1 MTSVNSVLA
10 FSAIA
15 SLPFG
20 GVGDS
25 GFGRIHGDHGLREFT
40 RTKATAEERLALPM
54 NLMSFKL
61 PGNMATRLAGT
72 VKTLYGSGPVARAKD
87 LFGRLRRG

>member
-25 GFGRIHGDHGLREFT
+25 GFGRNVD
-40 RTKATAEERLALPM
+40 LASDTMLDGALL
-54 NLMSFKL
+54 NALTS
-61 PGNMATRLAGT
+61 
-72 VKTLYGSGPVARAKD
+72 
-87 LFGRLRRG
+87 

>member
-1 MTSVNSVLA
+1 MTSINAVMA

-15 SLPFG
+15 ALPFG

-25 GFGRIHGDHGLREFT
+25 GFGRIHGDHGIREFT

-61 PGNMATRLAGT
+61 PGNMASRLAGT
-72 VKTLYGSGPVARAKD
+72 VRQLYGSGPIARAKD
-87 LFGRLRRG
+87 LWSKLRS